1 MEYYNRLNEIL
12 ASTLEDKNRSMEV
25 NSLKQ
30 TAKLAKIIVNNTPS
44 ITKESF
50 EEYVSLNDSINIV
63 GNFLYNLNDN
73 YSSMYFNI
81 LQEKNVYK
89 GKEEPSVEF
98 IPFKG
103 KDLSEVRSDGK
114 VIISYQNNINDIY
127 SIAHEIIHKFS
138 QPKHQ
143 NSIIKSYLGE
153 TSTIA
158 TEFLMENYLLNNT
171 SYSKEE
177 IIKRKQNRLVDTYFD
192 ASAVLFEYT
201 LLELYKKDGKITKES
216 LLNYLNNLSKNSK
229 EYEIFSIKGEE
240 YLNEVVN
247 KGNLQFPI
255 RQRYVIGT
263 ALACDF
269 LKKDTNDV
277 AKKEELS
284 YLIGILG
291 HSNFTIKDDINIL
304 KKLDIPI
311 FSSDSIE
318 LSSSSIKRLSK
329 NYKAVAESINKKGYE
344 SKVY

>member
-1 MEYYNRLNEIL
+1 MSDYMEYYNRLNEIL

-25 NSLKQ
+25 NSLKE
-30 TAKLAKIIVNNTPS
+30 TAKLAKIIIDNTPR

-63 GNFLYNLNDN
+63 GNFLYDLNDN

-81 LQEKNVYK
+81 LQEKNIYK

-127 SIAHEIIHKFS
+127 SITHEIIHKFS

-158 TEFLMENYLLNNT
+158 TEFLMEDYLLNNT

-177 IIKRKQNRLVDTYFD
+177 IIRRKQNRLVDTYFD

-201 LLELYKKDGKITKES
+201 LLELYKKDGKITK
-216 LLNYLNNLSKNSK
+216 LANKN
-229 EYEIFSIKGEE
+229 
-240 YLNEVVN
+240 
-247 KGNLQFPI
+247 Q
-255 RQRYVIGT
+255 
-263 ALACDF
+263 
-269 LKKDTNDV
+269 
-277 AKKEELS
+277 
-284 YLIGILG
+284 
-291 HSNFTIKDDINIL
+291 
-304 KKLDIPI
+304 
-311 FSSDSIE
+311 
-318 LSSSSIKRLSK
+318 
-329 NYKAVAESINKKGYE
+329 
-344 SKVY
+344 

>member
-1 MEYYNRLNEIL
+1 ME
-12 ASTLEDKNRSMEV
+12 D
-25 NSLKQ
+25 
-30 TAKLAKIIVNNTPS
+30 
-44 ITKESF
+44 
-50 EEYVSLNDSINIV
+50 
-63 GNFLYNLNDN
+63 
-73 YSSMYFNI
+73 
-81 LQEKNVYK
+81 
-89 GKEEPSVEF
+89 
-98 IPFKG
+98 
-103 KDLSEVRSDGK
+103 
-114 VIISYQNNINDIY
+114 
-127 SIAHEIIHKFS
+127 
-138 QPKHQ
+138 
-143 NSIIKSYLGE
+143 
-153 TSTIA
+153 
-158 TEFLMENYLLNNT
+158 YLLNNT

-177 IIKRKQNRLVDTYFD
+177 TIRRKQNRLVDTYFD

-201 LLELYKKDGKITKES
+201 LLELYKKDGKITRES

-240 YLNEVVN
+240 YLNEIVN

-318 LSSSSIKRLSK
+318 FSSSSIERLSK
-329 NYKAVAESINKKGYE
+329 NYKAVAESINKCYE